1 MDGKG
6 VAGVAL
12 IRQEAE
18 EKGRRK
24 KKKGITQYCYIK
36 GENRVISI

>member
-18 EKGRRK
+18 EEKWRR
-24 KKKGITQYCYIK
+24 KKGITQYCYIR

>member
-18 EKGRRK
+18 EEKGRRK
-24 KKKGITQYCYIK
+24 KGYNTILLYK
-36 GENRVISI
+36 R

>member
-18 EKGRRK
+18 EEKGRRK
-24 KKKGITQYCYIK
+24 KGYNNT
-36 GENRVISI
+36 VI

>member
-18 EKGRRK
+18 EEKGRRK
-24 KKKGITQYCYIK
+24 KGITILLYK
-36 GENRVISI
+36 R